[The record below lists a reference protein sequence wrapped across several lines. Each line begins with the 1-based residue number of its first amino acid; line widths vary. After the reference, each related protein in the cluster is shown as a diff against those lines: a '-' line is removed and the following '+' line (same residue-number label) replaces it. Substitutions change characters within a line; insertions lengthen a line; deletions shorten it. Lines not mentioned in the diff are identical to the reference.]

1 MVSGEVKHMNYKL
14 IGAICVIVACGGTG
28 FMMAGHYISQ
38 IRQLADM
45 QIAID
50 YMESEIQYRCTP
62 LPLLCRQASEQV
74 SGKLKL
80 VFQALADELES
91 QISPDVAL
99 CMTSVLDKLA
109 ITQKILRS
117 VLIGLGNNL
126 GKFDMNGQLRALE
139 NSRSICSDKLKQ
151 LQKER
156 EGRIRS
162 YQTLGLCAGAAI
174 AILFV

>member
-1 MVSGEVKHMNYKL
+1 MNCKL

-28 FMMAGHYISQ
+28 FMMAGQYVSQ
-38 IRQLADM
+38 IRMLADM
-45 QIAID
+45 IIVID

-74 SGKLKL
+74 CGKLSN
-80 VFQALADELES
+80 VFQALADELEA
-91 QISPDVAL
+91 QVSPNVEL
-99 CMTSVLDKLA
+99 CMVSVLDRLN
-109 ITQKILRS
+109 ITQKVMRTAL
-117 VLIGLGNNL
+117 LGLGCNL
-126 GKFDMNGQLRALE
+126 GKFDMAGQMRALD
-139 NSRSICSDKLKQ
+139 NSRSIYGETLRQ
-151 LQKER
+151 LQQGR